1 MRHKLTAG
9 LLAAMFLL
17 VQCVWG
23 GMAGVAAGIPQ
34 KDNPNLRT
42 LVYGNSEFA
51 VEMYKKVGVSGEA
64 GNIFFSPLSISTALS
79 MTYAGARD
87 NTAKQMADTLRFK
100 LPAADQ
106 HAAFGALA
114 AALKP
119 DNKNYRLEISNAL
132 WGQQGYAFQPE
143 FLELVK
149 KHYDGGFNTVDFAGA
164 TEASRL
170 TINSWV
176 EQKTANKIKDLL
188 AQGSLTEL
196 TRLVLTNAIYFKGD
210 WAVKFKPD
218 LTKPMPFHVSVEKT
232 VNVPMMRQNGDF
244 LFAEND
250 DVKVLELPYVG
261 KELSMVLLLP
271 KTNMNDLNAKLDA
284 ARLAEWTGQVREREV
299 DIYLPK
305 FKFETQYELK
315 ELLSDMGMVD
325 AFALPPADFSGMSG
339 QKDLYI
345 TKVIHKAIIEVNEE
359 GSEAAAATAVVMGV
373 KAVLHKPVFKADQPF
388 LFLIRHNDTGSILF
402 MGRVNNPASEQ

>member
-51 VEMYKKVGVSGEA
+51 VEMYKKVGASGEA

-100 LPAADQ
+100 LAAADQ

-143 FLELVK
+143 FIELVK
-149 KHYDGGFNTVDFAGA
+149 KYYDGGFNTVDFAGA

-170 TINSWV
+170 TINRWV
-176 EQKTANKIKDLL
+176 EQKTADKIKDLL

-210 WAVKFKPD
+210 WATKFKSEM
-218 LTKPMPFHVSVEKT
+218 TKPMPFHLGADKT
-232 VNVPMMRQNGDF
+232 VVVPMMRQTGDF
-244 LFAEND
+244 LFSEND

-261 KELSMVLLLP
+261 KDLSMVLLLP
-271 KTNMNDLNAKLDA
+271 KTNMADLDAKLDA
-284 ARLAEWTGQVREREV
+284 ARLAEWTGQVSEREV

-305 FKFETQYELK
+305 FKFETKYELK
-315 ELLSDMGMVD
+315 DLLSGMGMVD
-325 AFALPPADFSGMSG
+325 AFALPPADFSGISG

-345 TKVIHKAIIEVNEE
+345 TKVIHQAIIEVNEE
-359 GSEAAAATAVVMGV
+359 GSEAAAASAVIMGV

-388 LFLIRHNDTGSILF
+388 LFLIRHNETGSILF
-402 MGRVNNPASEQ
+402 MGRVNNPVQ

>member
-9 LLAAMFLL
+9 LLAGMFLL
-17 VQCVWG
+17 VQCVLG

-34 KDNPNLRT
+34 KDNPNLRAV
-42 LVYGNSEFA
+42 VYGNSEFA
-51 VEMYKKVGVSGEA
+51 VEMYKKAGASGEA

-79 MTYAGARD
+79 MTYAGARGE
-87 NTAKQMADTLRFK
+87 TARQMADTLRFK
-100 LPAADQ
+100 LAPADQ

-114 AALKP
+114 AALKS

-149 KHYDGGFNTVDFAGA
+149 KYYDGGFNTVDFANA
-164 TEASRL
+164 TETSRE
-170 TINSWV
+170 TINNWV

-188 AQGSLTEL
+188 AKGSLTEL

-210 WAVKFKPD
+210 WATKFKPD
-218 LTKPMPFHVSVEKT
+218 MTKPMPFQLSADKT
-232 VNVPMMRQNGDF
+232 IDVPMMRQNGDF

-271 KTNMNDLNAKLDA
+271 KTNMADLDAKLDA
-284 ARLAEWTGQVREREV
+284 ARLAEWTGMVSEREV

-315 ELLSDMGMVD
+315 DLLSGMGMVD
-325 AFALPPADFSGMSG
+325 AFALPPADFSGISG
-339 QKDLYI
+339 HKDLYI

-359 GSEAAAATAVVMGV
+359 GSEAAAATAVVVGT
-373 KAVLHKPVFKADQPF
+373 KAVLHKPVFKADRPF
-388 LFLIRHNDTGSILF
+388 LFLIRHNETGSILF
-402 MGRVNNPASEQ
+402 MGRVNNPLSN

>member
-1 MRHKLTAG
+1 MMRKLIAGMVLVG
-9 LLAAMFLL
+9 LLLAYFSVGGVSTGAA
-17 VQCVWG
+17 
-23 GMAGVAAGIPQ
+23 AAIPC
-34 KDNPNLRT
+34 KDNPDLRAQ
-42 LVYGNSEFA
+42 VAGNSEFA
-51 VEMYKKVGVSGEA
+51 LATVQKLMATSGSD
-64 GNIFFSPLSISTALS
+64 NIFFSPYSISTALS
-79 MTYAGARD
+79 MTYAGARE
-87 NTAKQMADTLRFK
+87 NTARQMADTLRFR
-100 LPAADQ
+100 LPPADQ
-106 HAAFGALA
+106 HAAFAALA
-114 AALKP
+114 RAMKP
-119 DNKNYRLEISNAL
+119 DGKNYRLEISNAL

-143 FLELVK
+143 FLELVQK
-149 KHYDGGFNTVDFAGA
+149 YYAGGFNTVDFAGA
-164 TEASRL
+164 TEASRQ

-388 LFLIRHNDTGSILF
+388 LFLIRHNDTGAILF
-402 MGRVNNPASEQ
+402 MGRVNNPAQ

>member
-1 MRHKLTAG
+1 M
-9 LLAAMFLL
+9 
-17 VQCVWG
+17 
-23 GMAGVAAGIPQ
+23 
-34 KDNPNLRT
+34 
-42 LVYGNSEFA
+42 
-51 VEMYKKVGVSGEA
+51 
-64 GNIFFSPLSISTALS
+64 
-79 MTYAGARD
+79 
-87 NTAKQMADTLRFK
+87 
-100 LPAADQ
+100 
-106 HAAFGALA
+106 
-114 AALKP
+114 
-119 DNKNYRLEISNAL
+119 
-132 WGQQGYAFQPE
+132 
-143 FLELVK
+143 VK

-388 LFLIRHNDTGSILF
+388 LFLIRHNDTGAILF
-402 MGRVNNPASEQ
+402 MGRVNNPAQ

>member
-9 LLAAMFLL
+9 LLAGMFLL
-17 VQCVWG
+17 VQCVLG

-34 KDNPNLRT
+34 KDNPNLRAV
-42 LVYGNSEFA
+42 VYGNSDFA
-51 VEMYKKVGVSGEA
+51 VAMYKQIGSSGEA

-79 MTYAGARD
+79 MTYAGARGE
-87 NTAKQMADTLRFK
+87 TAKQMADALRFT
-100 LPAADQ
+100 LPPPEQ

-119 DNKNYRLEISNAL
+119 DGKNVRLEISNAL

-149 KHYDGGFNTVDFAGA
+149 KNYDGGFNTVDFAGA
-164 TEASRL
+164 TEASRV

-188 AQGSLTEL
+188 AQGSLSEL

-210 WAVKFKPD
+210 WAAKFKPD
-218 LTKPMPFHVSVEKT
+218 QTQPMPFRMSPEKT
-232 VNVPMMRQNGDF
+232 VTVPMMRQSGDF

-271 KTNMNDLNAKLDA
+271 KTNMADLDAKLDT
-284 ARLAEWTGQVREREV
+284 ARLAEWSGQVREREV
-299 DIYLPK
+299 DIFLPK
-305 FKFETQYELK
+305 FKFETKYELK
-315 ELLSDMGMVD
+315 DLLSSMGMVD
-325 AFALPPADFSGMSG
+325 AFALPPADFSGISG

-388 LFLIRHNDTGSILF
+388 LFLIRHNETGSILF
-402 MGRVNNPASEQ
+402 MGRVNNPVQ

>member
-1 MRHKLTAG
+1 
-9 LLAAMFLL
+9 MFLL
-17 VQCVWG
+17 VQCVLG

-34 KDNPNLRT
+34 KDNPNLRAV
-42 LVYGNSEFA
+42 VYGNSEFA
-51 VEMYKKVGVSGEA
+51 VEMYKKAGASGEA

-79 MTYAGARD
+79 MTYAGARGE
-87 NTAKQMADTLRFK
+87 TAKQMADTLRFK
-100 LPAADQ
+100 LAPSDQ

-114 AALKP
+114 KALKS
-119 DNKNYRLEISNAL
+119 DSKNYRLEISNAL

-149 KHYDGGFNTVDFAGA
+149 KYYDGGFNTVDFAGA
-164 TEASRL
+164 TEASRE
-170 TINSWV
+170 TINNWV

-188 AQGSLTEL
+188 AKGSLTEL

-210 WAVKFKPD
+210 WATKFKPD
-218 LTKPMPFHVSVEKT
+218 MTKPMPFQLSADKT
-232 VNVPMMRQNGDF
+232 IDAPMMRQNGNF

-261 KELSMVLLLP
+261 NELSMVLLLP
-271 KTNMNDLNAKLDA
+271 KTNMADLDAKLDA
-284 ARLAEWTGQVREREV
+284 ARLAEWTGMVSEREV
-299 DIYLPK
+299 EIYLPK

-315 ELLSDMGMVD
+315 DLLSGMGMVD
-325 AFALPPADFSGMSG
+325 AFALPPADFSGISG

-359 GSEAAAATAVVMGV
+359 GSEAAAATAVIMGV
-373 KAVLHKPVFKADQPF
+373 KAVLHKPVFKADRPF
-388 LFLIRHNDTGSILF
+388 LFMIRHNETGSILF
-402 MGRVNNPASEQ
+402 MGRVNNPVQ